1 MTDKT
6 KKIKGGIRIEAEMCK
21 ACGYCLEHC
30 PKKSIVLSASY
41 NAKGYY
47 PAEFKEGEC
56 TGCGICAIVCPE
68 AIIEVWRE

>member
-1 MTDKT
+1 MTT
-6 KKIKGGIRIEAEMCK
+6 KPRAVKGKIKIAREMCK
-21 ACGYCLEHC
+21 ACGFCIEHC
-30 PKKSIVLSASY
+30 PKHSIVPASAY

-47 PAEFKEGEC
+47 PAEFREGEC